1 MRKIERDSFIMYRSF
16 FESIQWLDK
25 NVIADVFTAICEYS
39 LNGKEV
45 ELEWIAKNIFILIKP
60 QLEANNKKY
69 LNWKQGWRPE
79 KNLENSEKPK
89 KNQNKTKAEPNNNQ
103 NESKSKPNEEWIMY
117 NEEWIMKNDK
127 WIMKNEEWK
136 KISRWVVYYEDEKL
150 NEAFKNFVDMR
161 KKIKKPL
168 TDHAIDLVKDKLEKM
183 YPNDI
188 DMQILC
194 INQSVENS
202 WQWLFEVSENYK
214 KLYGKSTK
222 KFIVW
227 NNTDKVL
234 SLNELI

>member
-25 NVIADVFTAICEYS
+25 NIIADIFTAICEYS
-39 LNGKEV
+39 LNWKEI

-79 KNLENSEKPK
+79 KNWENSEKPK
-89 KNQNKTKAEPNNNQ
+89 QNQNETKTEPNNNQ
-103 NESKSKPNEEWIMY
+103 NESKLKPNDKWIMY

-214 KLYGKSTK
+214 KLYGKTTK